1 MDRGERRRIVTTD
14 EMKEELL
21 QKVLQIKQGLQRE
34 LTVEDALILIL
45 LLEERI
51 AVLETK
57 TSKK

>member
-1 MDRGERRRIVTTD
+1 MTTD